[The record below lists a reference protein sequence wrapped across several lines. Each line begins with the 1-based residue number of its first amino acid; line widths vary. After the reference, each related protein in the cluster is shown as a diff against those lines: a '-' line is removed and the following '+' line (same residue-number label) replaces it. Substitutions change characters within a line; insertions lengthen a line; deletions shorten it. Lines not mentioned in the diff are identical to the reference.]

1 MPAPLAPVLFLPH
14 GGGPLPLL
22 GDPGHVSLSNFI
34 SKLGEDYR
42 RQYANPSAILVVS
55 AHWEA
60 TTAVLTSAAAPELL
74 FDYSGFPPDS
84 YQYRYPAAGAPALA
98 DDIAKQLE
106 QHGFTSQLDNQRG
119 LDHGV
124 FVPLL
129 MLWPQ
134 ADVPVLQLSLQ
145 RHLDPAQHIKLGEA
159 IAFLRQKNVLII
171 GSGMTFHNMRA
182 FFQPGLV
189 SPEQVSAFNQ
199 YLIDSVNPALRYD
212 EQANKLAAW
221 LDAPYARLMHPREE
235 HLLPLHVCFG
245 AGKGSSAKLL
255 FQDDVIQR
263 EVLAFGWF
271 D

>member
-1 MPAPLAPVLFLPH
+1 MTKAPVLFLPH

-22 GDPGHVSLSNFI
+22 GDPGHASLTHFI

-42 RQYANPSAILVVS
+42 RQYAKPSAILVVS
-55 AHWEA
+55 AHWE
-60 TTAVLTSAAAPELL
+60 TTTPALTSAAKPELL
-74 FDYSGFPPDS
+74 FDYSGFPSQS
-84 YQYRYPAAGAPALA
+84 YQYRYPAPGAPDLA
-98 DDIAKQLE
+98 TDIAKQLE
-106 QHGFTSQLDNQRG
+106 QVGLTSQLDNQRG

-145 RHLDPAQHIKLGEA
+145 RHLDPMQHIKLGEA
-159 IAFLRQKNVLII
+159 ISALRQQNVLII

-182 FFQPGLV
+182 FFQPALV
-189 SPEQVSAFNQ
+189 SSDQVREFNQ
-199 YLIDSVNPALRYD
+199 YLIDSMSPSLSY
-212 EQANKLAAW
+212 EQQSSKLADW
-221 LDAPYARLMHPREE
+221 LNAPGARLMHPREE

-245 AGKGSSAKLL
+245 AAKGSTAKLL
-255 FQDDVIQR
+255 FQNEVINR